1 MTNNYV
7 THLSDKR
14 EDCLEETVTTTPDY
28 EPIEINAYFRSHTH
42 LPLWE
47 ILDKAGFWKQAGIKV
62 NFEYCDSSSEAE
74 AALFSGKIDL
84 ISGNHIS
91 PYALVAR
98 GKPIVSLASP
108 TNGVSDRLVSREP
121 MPSLAEIRGKRVID
135 TTILDTGG
143 GYNHIRGNH
152 MLYVLEAGLALSD
165 VSWVEI
171 TDKMSSE
178 FRTAQFHAMKEG
190 EGDVTFVTGDTRRYE
205 EAGFSA
211 LQLPRLPM
219 INGPTL
225 TTTMTALNKYDRF
238 GERLVL
244 AQVLGI
250 HFARTKKEQTGKLL
264 EGLKKREPEARNVSY
279 NSVAK
284 LAAKP
289 YPDIQAVANAHRL
302 CCMKDPAATE
312 LSPLSMWDL
321 HFLRQLDHSGFID
334 RLYDAK

>member
-1 MTNNYV
+1 M
-7 THLSDKR
+7 SGM
-14 EDCLEETVTTTPDY
+14 PSY
-28 EPIEINAYFRSHTH
+28 EHVEINAYFRSHTH
-42 LPLWE
+42 LPIWE
-47 ILDKAGFWKQAGIKV
+47 ILDKAGFWKQVGIKV
-62 NFEYCDSSSEAE
+62 DFSYCDSSSEAE

-108 TNGVSDRLVSREP
+108 TNGVTDRVVSREP
-121 MPSLAEIRGKRVID
+121 IKSLAEIRGKRIVD
-135 TTILDTGG
+135 TTILDNGG

-152 MLYVLEAGLALSD
+152 MLYILEAGLELID
-165 VSWVEI
+165 VKWIEI
-171 TDKMSSE
+171 TDRMSSE
-178 FRTAQFHAMKEG
+178 FRIQQYEAMKAG
-190 EGDVTFVTGDTRRYE
+190 EGDVTLVTGDTQRYE
-205 EAGFSA
+205 DAGFHV

-225 TTTMTALNKYDRF
+225 TTTVTALNKYDRF

-250 HFARTKKEQTGKLL
+250 HFARTRKEETEKIL
-264 EGLKKREPEARNVSY
+264 EGLKKREPEARGVSY

-289 YPDIQAVANAHRL
+289 YPDHRAVANAYRL
-302 CCMKDPAATE
+302 CCMKAPEANE
-312 LSPLSMWDL
+312 ISPLAMWDL
-321 HFLRQLDHSGFID
+321 HYLRQLDNSGFID
-334 RLYDAK
+334 QLYDAK

>member
-1 MTNNYV
+1 MSV
-7 THLSDKR
+7 S
-14 EDCLEETVTTTPDY
+14 PSY
-28 EPIEINAYFRSHTH
+28 EPIEINAFFRSHTH
-42 LPLWE
+42 LPIWE
-47 ILDKAGFWKQAGIKV
+47 ILDKAGFWNQVGIKV
-62 NFEYCDSSSEAE
+62 NFSYCDSSSEAE

-108 TNGVSDRLVSREP
+108 TNGVSDRVVAREP
-121 MPSLAEIRGKRVID
+121 ITLLMQIRGKRVID
-135 TTILDTGG
+135 TTVLDKSG

-152 MLYVLEAGLALSD
+152 ILYILEAGLELSD
-165 VSWVEI
+165 VKWIEI
-171 TDKMSSE
+171 ADKMSSE
-178 FRTAQFHAMKEG
+178 FRVAQYEAMKAG
-190 EGDVTFVTGDTRRYE
+190 EGDVTLVTGDTKRYE
-205 EAGFSA
+205 QAGLSV

-225 TTTMTALNKYDRF
+225 TTTVTALNKYDRL

-250 HFARTKKEQTGKLL
+250 HFARTKKEETEKIL
-264 EGLKKREPEARNVSY
+264 EGLKMREPEARSVSY

-289 YPDIQAVANAHRL
+289 YPDHQAVANAYRL
-302 CCMKDPAATE
+302 CCMKAPEANE
-312 LSPLSMWDL
+312 ISPLAMWDL
-321 HFLRQLDHSGFID
+321 HYLRQLDNSGFIN
-334 RLYDAK
+334 RLYESH

>member
-1 MTNNYV
+1 MSV
-7 THLSDKR
+7 S
-14 EDCLEETVTTTPDY
+14 PSY
-28 EPIEINAYFRSHTH
+28 EPIEINAFFRSHTH

-47 ILDKAGFWKQAGIKV
+47 ILDKAGFWKQVGIKV
-62 NFEYCDSSSEAE
+62 NFEFCDSSSEAE

-108 TNGVSDRLVSREP
+108 TNGVSDRVVAREP
-121 MPSLAEIRGKRVID
+121 ITSLMQIRGKRVID
-135 TTILDTGG
+135 TTILDKGG

-152 MLYVLEAGLALSD
+152 MLYILEAGLELSD
-165 VSWVEI
+165 VKWIEI
-171 TDKMSSE
+171 ADKMSSE
-178 FRTAQFHAMKEG
+178 FRVAQYEAMKAG
-190 EGDVTFVTGDTRRYE
+190 EGDVTLVTGDTKRYE
-205 EAGFSA
+205 QAGLSV

-225 TTTMTALNKYDRF
+225 TTTVTALNKYDRL

-250 HFARTKKEQTGKLL
+250 HFARTKKEETEKIL
-264 EGLKKREPEARNVSY
+264 EGLKMREPEARSVSY

-289 YPDIQAVANAHRL
+289 YPDHQAVANAYRL
-302 CCMKDPAATE
+302 CCMKAPEANE
-312 LSPLSMWDL
+312 ISPLAMWDL
-321 HFLRQLDHSGFID
+321 HYLRQLDNSGFIN
-334 RLYDAK
+334 RLYESH

>member
-1 MTNNYV
+1 M
-7 THLSDKR
+7 SA
-14 EDCLEETVTTTPDY
+14 TPDY
-28 EPIEINAYFRSHTH
+28 APIEINAFFRSHTH

-47 ILDKAGFWKQAGIKV
+47 ILDQAGFWKQVGIKV
-62 NFEYCDSSSEAE
+62 NWEYCDSSSEAE
-74 AALFSGKIDL
+74 AGLFNGKIDL

-108 TNGVSDRLVSREP
+108 TNGVTDVVVSREP
-121 MPSLAEIRGKRVID
+121 ITSMTEIRGKRVID
-135 TTILDTGG
+135 TTILDNGG

-152 MLYVLEAGLALSD
+152 MLYILEAGLDLTD
-165 VSWVEI
+165 VQWIEI

-178 FRTAQFHAMKEG
+178 FRAAQYEAMKGG
-190 EGDVTFVTGDTRRYE
+190 EGDVTLVTGDTKRYE
-205 EAGFSA
+205 DAGFHV

-225 TTTMTALNKYDRF
+225 TTTVTALNKYDRF

-250 HFARTKKEQTGKLL
+250 HFGRTRKHETEKIL
-264 EGLKKREPEARNVSY
+264 EGLKKREPEARGVSY

-284 LAAKP
+284 LAVKP
-289 YPDIQAVANAHRL
+289 YPDIQAVANAYRL
-302 CCMKDPAATE
+302 CCMKAPEAKE
-312 LSPLSMWDL
+312 LSPMSMWDL
-321 HFLRQLDHSGFID
+321 HFLRQLDSSGFID

>member
-1 MTNNYV
+1 MTIAN
-7 THLSDKR
+7 
-14 EDCLEETVTTTPDY
+14 Y
-28 EPIEINAYFRSHTH
+28 EPIGINAFFRSHTH

-47 ILDKAGFWKQAGIKV
+47 ILDQAGFWKQVGIKV
-62 NFEYCDSSSEAE
+62 HWEFCDSSSEAE
-74 AALFSGKIDL
+74 AALFGGKIDL

-108 TNGVSDRLVSREP
+108 TNGVTDRLVSREP
-121 MPSLAEIRGKRVID
+121 ITSIAQIRGKRVID
-135 TTILDTGG
+135 TTILDHGG

-152 MLYVLEAGLALSD
+152 MLYILEAGLALSD
-165 VSWVEI
+165 VTWVEI

-190 EGDVTFVTGDTRRYE
+190 EGDVTLVTGDTRRYE
-205 EAGFSA
+205 EAGFSV

-250 HFARTKKEQTGKLL
+250 HFARTKKEETENIL

-312 LSPLSMWDL
+312 LSPLSMWNL
-321 HFLRQLDHSGFID
+321 HFLRQLDNSGFIND
-334 RLYDAK
+334 LYGMH